1 MDWPFLFVLGAL
13 AGALFLFQRLAFVRP
28 EIARRH
34 LAAGALVIDV
44 RSPEEFRAG
53 HLPQAVSLDLAVLRE
68 DLPRLVPDR
77 NRVLLLHC
85 LSGGRSALGRRVAR
99 NLGYAQV
106 FNLGSLGRA
115 RRIVAQAN
123 RQGGQIRDPA

>member
-13 AGALFLFQRLAFVRP
+13 GGTLFLLQRLAFVRP
-28 EIARRH
+28 DIARRH

-53 HLPQAVSLDLAVLRE
+53 HLPQAVNLDLGALRAE
-68 DLPRLVPDR
+68 LPRLVPDR

-115 RRIVAQAN
+115 RRIVAGA
-123 RQGGQIRDPA
+123 

>member
-1 MDWPFLFVLGAL
+1 MDWPFLLVLGAL
-13 AGALFLFQRLAFVRP
+13 GGTLFLFQRLAFVRP
-28 EIARRH
+28 EVARRH

-53 HLPQAVSLDLAVLRE
+53 HLPQAVNLDLAVLRE
-68 DLPRLVPDR
+68 ELPRLVPDR

-85 LSGGRSALGRRVAR
+85 LSGGRSALGSRVAR
-99 NLGYAQV
+99 KLGYPQV

-115 RRIVAQAN
+115 RRIVAGA
-123 RQGGQIRDPA
+123 